1 MNVPLRSGVHPV
13 NRLAAAVS
21 VGEDRGAVDAARLE
35 VIPLFASLAEADRA
49 QVAEH
54 TKPIEVGA
62 GEHVATQDDFGYS
75 FFAIEEGEADV
86 LIDGETVG
94 TLGPGDFFGEIALLC
109 TGRRT
114 AAVVSTTPMKLFSI
128 FDRDFRRLEARI
140 PELARALRASAGERL
155 AAARA

>member
-1 MNVPLRSGVHPV
+1 M
-13 NRLAAAVS
+13 
-21 VGEDRGAVDAARLE
+21 DAARLE
-35 VIPLFASLAEADRA
+35 VIPLFASLAEGDRV

-62 GEHVATQDDFGYS
+62 GKHVATQDDFGYS

-86 LIDGETVG
+86 RIDGETVG

-114 AAVVSTTPMKLFSI
+114 AAVVSTAPMKL
-128 FDRDFRRLEARI
+128 RPGLPQARSAN
-140 PELARALRASAGERL
+140 PGARARPARVRRRAPRGRPRLRR
-155 AAARA
+155 AAASN